1 MNRLKNTFLQTE
13 AFCDVTLACD
23 NTSIKC
29 HKMILSACSSY
40 FQTLFMENTCE
51 HPIVFLKDIK
61 IGEVRAILD
70 YMYKGEV
77 NVAQEE
83 LPGKKN
89 LNLKYLE
96 FFNIFEILGLLKVA
110 ELLRVKGL
118 VEGES
123 DKLLNSNYAKN
134 GRPLVTTSMSEP
146 QSSSKVNGNEPE
158 NRSRTIS
165 SDRTTNQERERDPS
179 NGPKESPLR
188 PFMPG
193 TMPMHMFPGM
203 PGLFPNLLG
212 AREAQQI
219 RSNEESERDG
229 SPSPGS
235 GNKRRKVASGSGGS
249 CSSKESGGL
258 GHDNSVIFT
267 IFFFSNPIL
276 HYSDLINYIVN
287 RLIWMLDVANVRTKA
302 CITNLTRKA

>member
-1 MNRLKNTFLQTE
+1 M
-13 AFCDVTLACD
+13 
-23 NTSIKC
+23 
-29 HKMILSACSSY
+29 
-40 FQTLFMENTCE
+40 
-51 HPIVFLKDIK
+51 
-61 IGEVRAILD
+61 
-70 YMYKGEV
+70 
-77 NVAQEE
+77 
-83 LPGKKN
+83 
-89 LNLKYLE
+89 
-96 FFNIFEILGLLKVA
+96 A

-267 IFFFSNPIL
+267 IFFFFF
-276 HYSDLINYIVN
+276 
-287 RLIWMLDVANVRTKA
+287 
-302 CITNLTRKA
+302 